1 MLQCAYLEARN
12 CQIESRYLGVLRK
25 LQESK
30 ALEPG
35 QREAVRNLIED
46 ALKGDLNDVLKLN
59 PVR

>member
-12 CQIESRYLGVLRK
+12 CQIESRYLGVLGK
-25 LQESK
+25 LQENK

-46 ALKGDLNDVLKLN
+46 ALKGDLNDVLELN

>member
-12 CQIESRYLGVLRK
+12 CQIESRYLGVLGK
-25 LQESK
+25 LQENK

-35 QREAVRNLIED
+35 QREAVRKLQ
-46 ALKGDLNDVLKLN
+46 GDLNDVLKLN